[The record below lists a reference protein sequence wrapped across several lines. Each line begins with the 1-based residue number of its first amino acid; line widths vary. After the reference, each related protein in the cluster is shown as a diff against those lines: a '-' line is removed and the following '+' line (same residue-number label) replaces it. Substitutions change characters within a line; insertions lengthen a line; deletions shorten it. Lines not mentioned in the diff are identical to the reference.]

1 VEEVD
6 AEVMELEP
14 DVGALFVEDADVLA
28 HGEGVEGLFGD
39 VSDVV
44 SPGVAMMVVC

>member
-1 VEEVD
+1 
-6 AEVMELEP
+6 MELEP